1 MARPTGTPIQK
12 NSPTKDFSLAA
23 GETTSDS
30 WGLDE
35 GFRKNGV
42 TGDKTDRWE
51 ERQASESEKR
61 AKPIWWC
68 WIWGVK
74 ND

>member
-30 WGLDE
+30 WGLDT
-35 GFRKNGV
+35 GFEKVKKQETKEVVEKKGKPQNQRNGLNQS
-42 TGDKTDRWE
+42 G
-51 ERQASESEKR
+51 
-61 AKPIWWC
+61 
-68 WIWGVK
+68 GVGFGG
-74 ND
+74 